1 VETFL
6 QIIQIIALISVAA
19 FCIAGLVIMI
29 RLRKIVTGFGE
40 DMAEVS
46 SRAVPVL
53 ENLEFITSRLKS
65 ISETVDDQVTLLGD
79 SLGSIR
85 DVTDNIVALERKVQA
100 EIEGPILETL
110 AFIGAILKGVKTFMD
125 RLRT

>member
-6 QIIQIIALISVAA
+6 QIIQVIALISVAA
-19 FCIAGLVIMI
+19 FCIVGLFILV
-29 RLRKIVTGFGE
+29 RLRKILTGFGE

-46 SRAVPVL
+46 NRAVPVL
-53 ENLEFITSRLKS
+53 ENLEFITARMKS

-79 SLGSIR
+79 SFGSIR
-85 DVTDNIVALERKVQA
+85 DVTDNIVALERRVQS

-110 AFIGAILKGVKTFMD
+110 ALIGAILKGVKTFMD
-125 RLRT
+125 RLRA